1 MNQKILSNDKIIE
14 TISHENKGEGKK
26 QAAHEEENNNDDQQ
40 QGLSMFDAMFMKK
53 WCDFACK
60 KVNSYKIIDFFK

>member
-26 QAAHEEENNNDDQQ
+26 QAAHEEENNNDDQ
-40 QGLSMFDAMFMKK
+40 
-53 WCDFACK
+53 
-60 KVNSYKIIDFFK
+60 